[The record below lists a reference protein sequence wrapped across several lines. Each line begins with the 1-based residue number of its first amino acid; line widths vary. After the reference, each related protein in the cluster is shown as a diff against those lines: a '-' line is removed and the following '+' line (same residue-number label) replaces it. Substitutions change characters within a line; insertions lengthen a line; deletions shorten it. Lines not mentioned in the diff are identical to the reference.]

1 MNTININEITT
12 DGYFVKYPHPGHL
25 GKRHLR
31 LAALIGVQPDEWYEV
46 GGVYTARY
54 ENSTRPEVIKV
65 VTVSS
70 NEKWYATA
78 VHREGEPVLLWEED
92 EDILRT
98 ARWWLGI
105 EGDPNF
111 NLVVDH
117 EYVKELDEQ
126 AKERASEPIDV

>member
-1 MNTININEITT
+1 MNTIDINEITK
-12 DGYFVKYPHPGHL
+12 DGYFVKFPHLGHL
-25 GKRHLR
+25 EQKHLR
-31 LAALIGVQPDEWYEV
+31 LAALIGVEPDDWSEV
-46 GGVYTARY
+46 RGVYTAVY

-70 NEKWYATA
+70 NNKWYATA
-78 VHREGEPVLLWEED
+78 VHRTDIPVLLWEDD
-92 EDILRT
+92 EDIVHT

-126 AKERASEPIDV
+126 AKERALEPIDV

>member
-1 MNTININEITT
+1 MNTIDINEITK
-12 DGYFVKYPHPGHL
+12 DGYFVKFPHKGHL
-25 GKRHLR
+25 EQKHLR
-31 LAALIGVQPDEWYEV
+31 LAALIGVEPDEWYEV

-54 ENSTRPEVIKV
+54 ESSTRPEVIKV

-78 VHREGEPVLLWEED
+78 VHRTDQPVLLWEDD
-92 EDILRT
+92 EDILHT

-105 EGDPNF
+105 EGEPNF

-117 EYVKELDEQ
+117 EYLEELD
-126 AKERASEPIDV
+126 ADIKERPLEDLDV